1 MVKTKGA
8 KNKEP
13 REAGTPYDLKQT
25 AKEEAVEAERK
36 RSQPTLLQLF
46 GKKDSAITPVP
57 QASGSS
63 STASSVAISSEDPV
77 RKLFVVHFPVS
88 GKLPSVTVI
97 SNGQWG
103 PTQRASPDLW
113 SFQPYQ
119 RNGEGDEDWRRRCIP
134 LREGATWE
142 ITRGNSK
149 VTIRI
154 AKRISSDSKTP
165 MIRATDSSFN
175 RDFPPVTAVSD
186 TPRGL
191 KDAWTEQG
199 KIFTGTG
206 VSFMCFDRMDL
217 GDYFRS
223 VTAGF
228 YNFERA
234 PPSISLNS
242 VPGSSRQLREL
253 RSKFSN
259 AINTAIEETRQGRD
273 PGVCFKLGA
282 SHPDFLSKFG
292 PSMVEVCS
300 EQGLAIGDSKLTASL
315 KKGYNSGNKVAKR
328 TILSAFLDCNSTQ
341 ETMRVFGCTKWAVR
355 QAKLFSLLG
364 SNLFRVYGP
373 RITRRFLPSTAEH
386 LQSWVIDPKNVVQ
399 VAHSNTGSLTLLRR
413 MNRLRSYLA
422 YWRSCVRAGVKPAG
436 KSSFHKY
443 FSVKTF
449 SDMKTSACACVKCV
463 QTGDES
469 FDELEDIVRN
479 YAVAADRNSLLCDL
493 RLMQKFYRED
503 FKRLV
508 RENLNRDD
516 NVCELRCCLKQAL
529 SLPGTPHT
537 LVCDKEHVDSE
548 PILSNIWA
556 LFADIGESVEQNVHD
571 VAELAE
577 VHKDLERLI
586 SQVKIYVGH
595 LVRKAKCDLSN
606 AAVVARLQVN
616 PKP

>member
-25 AKEEAVEAERK
+25 AKEEAVDAQRK

-77 RKLFVVHFPVS
+77 RKLCVVHFPVS

-149 VTIRI
+149 
-154 AKRISSDSKTP
+154 
-165 MIRATDSSFN
+165 
-175 RDFPPVTAVSD
+175 VTAVSD

-328 TILSAFLDCNSTQ
+328 TILSAGL
-341 ETMRVFGCTKWAVR
+341 GTK
-355 QAKLFSLLG
+355 L
-364 SNLFRVYGP
+364 
-373 RITRRFLPSTAEH
+373 T
-386 LQSWVIDPKNVVQ
+386 ID
-399 VAHSNTGSLTLLRR
+399 G
-413 MNRLRSYLA
+413 
-422 YWRSCVRAGVKPAG
+422 
-436 KSSFHKY
+436 
-443 FSVKTF
+443 
-449 SDMKTSACACVKCV
+449 
-463 QTGDES
+463 
-469 FDELEDIVRN
+469 
-479 YAVAADRNSLLCDL
+479 
-493 RLMQKFYRED
+493 
-503 FKRLV
+503 
-508 RENLNRDD
+508 
-516 NVCELRCCLKQAL
+516 
-529 SLPGTPHT
+529 
-537 LVCDKEHVDSE
+537 
-548 PILSNIWA
+548 
-556 LFADIGESVEQNVHD
+556 
-571 VAELAE
+571 
-577 VHKDLERLI
+577 
-586 SQVKIYVGH
+586 
-595 LVRKAKCDLSN
+595 
-606 AAVVARLQVN
+606 
-616 PKP
+616 